1 MCGFWVGCLILP
13 DLKKCSKI
21 LCLILPN
28 LIFCSCLILPYI
40 INIYKKLVYRHVN
53 IHVCINTYAY
63 TYQGYLT
70 SMCAQNIVQGVFTY
84 YINHK
89 MANISYQGVLCVCK
103 RVCVC
108 VYTYVYIHTH
118 YIYIYTLEF
127 RISGAQNSVNLGKP
141 WFLRSES

>member
-53 IHVCINTYAY
+53 IHVCINTY
-63 TYQGYLT
+63 
-70 SMCAQNIVQGVFTY
+70 
-84 YINHK
+84 
-89 MANISYQGVLCVCK
+89 
-103 RVCVC
+103 
-108 VYTYVYIHTH
+108 
-118 YIYIYTLEF
+118 
-127 RISGAQNSVNLGKP
+127 SGITPKAGSPG
-141 WFLRSES
+141 SESFVLKKD